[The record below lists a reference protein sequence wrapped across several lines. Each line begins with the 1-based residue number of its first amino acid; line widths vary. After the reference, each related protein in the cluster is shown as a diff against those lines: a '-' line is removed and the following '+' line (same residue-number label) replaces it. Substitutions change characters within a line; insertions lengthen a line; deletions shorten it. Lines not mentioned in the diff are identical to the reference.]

1 MNVVRARFSKG
12 ALIPMDNLDL
22 EEGAEVMV
30 TVKRSPPMPEEARR
44 ALRMSAGAWKGKHD
58 PDELIRNIYESRLT
72 GSRVEPE
79 L

>member
-1 MNVVRARFSKG
+1 MNVVRAKFSKG
-12 ALIPMDNLDL
+12 ALIPMDKLDL

-30 TVKRSPPMPEEARR
+30 TVKRPPTPEEARQ
-44 ALRMSAGAWKGKHD
+44 ALSASAGAWKGKHD

-79 L
+79 F